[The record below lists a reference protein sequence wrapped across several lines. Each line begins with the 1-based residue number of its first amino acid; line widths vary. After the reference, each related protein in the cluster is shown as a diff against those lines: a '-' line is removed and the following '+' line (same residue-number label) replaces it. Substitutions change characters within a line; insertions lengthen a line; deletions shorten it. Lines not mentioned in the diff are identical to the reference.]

1 MITVSLVSH
10 GHGPMVNQLVRQLLA
25 CPEVAQIIL
34 TRNIPDATP
43 LVQHEKLAI
52 IDNHDPA
59 GFGTNQNAAF
69 DRCRTPYFCVLNPDI
84 ELVDNPFPALLVCLA
99 QEGSALAAPLV
110 FAPDGSIEDSVR
122 RFPTL
127 VSLLQ
132 KASGGNDGC
141 YQVGLGQESFFPD
154 WVGGMCMLFRSTSF
168 GRMGGFDVGYFLY
181 YEDVD
186 ICVRLWKSGLRVI
199 ACPSVY
205 VVHDARRESRRN
217 WRFLR
222 WHLASMLRYF
232 YKHLGRLPRSTRLP
246 DV

>member
-1 MITVSLVSH
+1 
-10 GHGPMVNQLVRQLLA
+10 
-25 CPEVAQIIL
+25 
-34 TRNIPDATP
+34 
-43 LVQHEKLAI
+43 VQHEKLAI

-59 GFGTNQNAAF
+59 GFGANHNVAF
-69 DRCRTPYFCVLNPDI
+69 DRCRTPYFCVINPDI
-84 ELVDNPFPALLVCLA
+84 KLVDNPFPALLVCLA